1 MRMTPCKIEVPGEDE
16 HEEEEEEEEYVPDIY
31 YFT

>member
-16 HEEEEEEEEYVPDIY
+16 HEEEEYVPDIY